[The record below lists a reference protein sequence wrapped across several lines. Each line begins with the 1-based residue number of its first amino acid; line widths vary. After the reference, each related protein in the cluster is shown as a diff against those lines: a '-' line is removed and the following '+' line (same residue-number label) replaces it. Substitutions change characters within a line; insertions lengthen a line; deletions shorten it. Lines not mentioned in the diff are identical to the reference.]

1 MHVPEVW
8 VGQAVRDLEW
18 PQNALL
24 VAILRDGHVRVPRG
38 MTMLEAQDELIVMA
52 EPEVFS
58 RLSGSQPA
66 ESSSA

>member
-1 MHVPEVW
+1 
-8 VGQAVRDLEW
+8 
-18 PQNALL
+18 LL
-24 VAILRDGHVRVPRG
+24 VAILREGHVRVPRG